1 MNKVKGFTLIELI
14 VVIAIIGVLCA
25 ILVPSMMG
33 WVVKSRISAANSN
46 ADELYTE
53 LQGIMI
59 SMDSKGVIINGTVKF
74 DAGVADES
82 DLIITTSD
90 PLAEEECKKEIREL
104 DSKFTDSKDCIW
116 AAKVVSG
123 KVHCVVYANNSLTY
137 VGGFPIPCPESK
149 EYKMSGGEEIESYFP
164 CADRLEDE
172 EWKKGA

>member
-1 MNKVKGFTLIELI
+1 MKKVKGFTLIELI

-59 SMDSKGVIINGTVKF
+59 SMDSKGVKVDGTVKF
-74 DAGVADES
+74 NAGVADES
-82 DLIITTSD
+82 DLTITTSD
-90 PLAEEECKKEIREL
+90 PSAEEECRKELREI
-104 DSKFTDSKDCIW
+104 DSKFTDSKDCVW

-137 VGGFPIPCPESK
+137 VGGFPNPCPESK